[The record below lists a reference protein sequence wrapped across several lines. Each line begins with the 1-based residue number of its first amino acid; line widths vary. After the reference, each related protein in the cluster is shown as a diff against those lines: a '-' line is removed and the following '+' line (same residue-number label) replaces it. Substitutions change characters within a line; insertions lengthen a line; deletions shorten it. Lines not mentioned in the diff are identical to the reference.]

1 MAELQLWTHPRWLS
15 VCNIPHPA
23 TGLEVKFS
31 YAHLAA
37 MALSGVNT
45 AALDSFSDAIAQDPD
60 LIRLAARVHVSA
72 DDNLPETAA
81 LVELT
86 STTGALFTRDH
97 NLNAPMSLAQRQAK
111 IVAKSRALLGA
122 QSDQVFNA
130 IRAGPDLPVL
140 TGLLRAA

>member
-1 MAELQLWTHPRWLS
+1 MS
-15 VCNIPHPA
+15 I
-23 TGLEVKFS
+23 S
-31 YAHLAA
+31 SAHLAA